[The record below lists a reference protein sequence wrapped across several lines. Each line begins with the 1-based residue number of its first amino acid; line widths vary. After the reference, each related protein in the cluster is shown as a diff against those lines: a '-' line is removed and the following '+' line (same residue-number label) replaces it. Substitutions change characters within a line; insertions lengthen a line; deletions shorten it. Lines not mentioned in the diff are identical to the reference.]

1 MQSSPFYKKI
11 TWENT
16 WEAFLN
22 GINLIHRK
30 STVLIKVP
38 YKTFYFRT
46 NVATMER
53 KLFFWYHCKCKE
65 KISFKYLASA
75 FYSFVLCNSF
85 YRKESIKFFWI
96 LLDQNLTWKERIKLT
111 ENKIAKNIG
120 ILYEYRPYLD
130 KKTLLCLY
138 CSYIHSYLNYANTAW
153 CSTN

>member
-53 KLFFWYHCKCKE
+53 KLFF
-65 KISFKYLASA
+65 
-75 FYSFVLCNSF
+75 
-85 YRKESIKFFWI
+85 
-96 LLDQNLTWKERIKLT
+96 
-111 ENKIAKNIG
+111 
-120 ILYEYRPYLD
+120 
-130 KKTLLCLY
+130 
-138 CSYIHSYLNYANTAW
+138 
-153 CSTN
+153 